1 MQPHASHIFSASLA
15 AAALLAIQPV
25 SANPSLIAIG
35 TFGNTTDF
43 STQTNLLENG
53 VDSNNVFGG
62 IGSGLAWAGGTTFVA
77 TPDRGPNATTYTG
90 GAAIDNTTSYTGR
103 FETLN
108 LALTN
113 TASGSLPYTLTPT
126 LTGTTLLYSPTALN
140 YGAATPAANDASHY
154 YFNGRSDNFGSTG
167 GSTSANVNNARF
179 DPEAIRVSNDGQSVF
194 IADEYGPY
202 VYKFDRASGQRTAT
216 YNLPAGYAIAN
227 QNSVGATEISS
238 NTASGRVTNKGMEG
252 LAITPDGTT
261 LIGFM
266 QSPLAQDGG
275 DGGRANR
282 IVTIDIATGTTHEY
296 VYDNFLID
304 KSKTYNSSEILAINS
319 HEFLVLER
327 DGKGKGDGTTA
338 VVKRLYKIDLTG
350 AVDIGALNAGTGISG
365 EANLLTYAVTKS
377 LFLDLR
383 VALNTGGITD
393 ANIPAKLEGA
403 TFGLDLSPGIHTL
416 YVGNDNDFVPG
427 VAGPSNIYAF
437 SFSDADLGTTTANGT
452 ALSSPTV
459 FQQQAVPEPGT
470 WSAIFLGALT
480 LFGITHRRRL

>member
-1 MQPHASHIFSASLA
+1 MKLHSSHILPASLLA
-15 AAALLAIQPV
+15 AVFLAIQPA
-25 SANPSLIAIG
+25 SATPSLIAVG
-35 TFGNTTDF
+35 SFGNTTDL

-53 VDSNNVFGG
+53 VDSNNTFGG
-62 IGSGLAWAGGTTFVA
+62 IGSGLAWAGGTTFLA
-77 TPDRGPNATTYTG
+77 TPDRGPNATPWN
-90 GAAIDNTTSYTGR
+90 AAVDNTTSYTGR

-108 LALTN
+108 LVLTN
-113 TASGSLPYTLTPT
+113 TASGGLPYTLTPT

-140 YGAATPAANDASHY
+140 YGAVTPTANDASHY
-154 YFNGRSDNFGSTG
+154 YFNGRSDNFGSANG

-179 DPEAIRVSNDGQSVF
+179 DPEAIRVSNDGQSVY
-194 IADEYGPY
+194 ISDEYGPY

-238 NTASGRVTNKGMEG
+238 NTTGRVANKGMEG

-282 IVTIDIATGTTHEY
+282 IVTIDTATGTTHEY
-296 VYDNFLID
+296 VYDNFLTD
-304 KSKTYNSSEILAINS
+304 QNKPFNSSEILAINS

-327 DGKGKGDGTTA
+327 DGKGLGSGNSA
-338 VVKRLYKIDLTG
+338 VVKRLYKIDLNG
-350 AVDIGALNAGTGISG
+350 AVDISALNGGTGITG
-365 EANLLTYAVTKS
+365 QANLLTYAVTKS

-393 ANIPAKLEGA
+393 TNIPSKLEGA
-403 TFGLDLSPGIHTL
+403 AFGLDLSPGIHSL
-416 YVGNDNDFVPG
+416 YIGNDNDFVS
-427 VAGPSNIYAF
+427 ASGPSNVYAF
-437 SFSDADLGTTTANGT
+437 SFTDADLGTTTANGT
-452 ALSSPTV
+452 AASSPTV
-459 FQQQAVPEPGT
+459 FQQQAIPEPGT
-470 WSAIFLGALT
+470 WSAVFLGALT
-480 LFGITHRRRL
+480 LFGITHRRRF